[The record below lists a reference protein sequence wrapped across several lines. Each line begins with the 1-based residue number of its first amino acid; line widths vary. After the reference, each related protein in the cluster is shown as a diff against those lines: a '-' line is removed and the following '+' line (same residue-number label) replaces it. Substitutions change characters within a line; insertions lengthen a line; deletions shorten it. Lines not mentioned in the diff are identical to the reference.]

1 MEAQI
6 IDGKELAKE
15 ARFFIKEEIEKNGY
29 NPKLA
34 IVLAGDNPSSLIYVK
49 GKQKAAAEVGIET
62 ELYTFPADV
71 SEEELSSLIEKLNKD
86 ESVNGIIVQLPLPR
100 HINSAAITCMIAPQK
115 DVDGFGPQ
123 QKWLLEH
130 NESEA
135 LASATPKGII
145 RMLEKIG
152 KALPSRKAVVV
163 GRSHIV
169 GRPMAVMLLN
179 RDCTVAVAHSKTK
192 NLPELTKGADILVVA
207 CGCPHLIK
215 ADMVKEG
222 AIVIDVGISRVNNH
236 LCGDVDFENVKNVAG
251 YITPVPGGVGPM
263 TIAMLL
269 ENTLIAY
276 KRQHSLKF
284 A

>member
-15 ARFFIKEEIEKNGY
+15 ARFFIKEEIKKNGY
-29 NPKLA
+29 TPKLA
-34 IVLAGDNPSSLIYVK
+34 IVLVGENPSSLVYVK

-62 ELYTFPADV
+62 ELYTFPTEA
-71 SEEELSSLIEKLNKD
+71 SEKELSSLIEKLNND
-86 ESVNGIIVQLPLPR
+86 ESVNGIIVQLPLPI
-100 HINSAAITCMIAPQK
+100 HINSTNITCMIAPQK

-130 NESEA
+130 NEAEA

-152 KALPSRKAVVV
+152 KALRSRKAVVV

-179 RDCTVAVAHSKTK
+179 RDCTVAVAHTKTK
-192 NLPELTKGADILVVA
+192 NLPELTKSADILVVA
-207 CGCPHLIK
+207 CGCPNLIK

-222 AIVIDVGISRVNNH
+222 AIVIDVGISRINNH
-236 LCGDVDFENVKNVAG
+236 LCGDVDFENVKNIAG

-276 KRQHSLKF
+276 KKQHNLKF